1 MVKTVVLEEHHEAF
15 IAWHWAKNQGLIPS
29 RNNYLL
35 HIDEHADMFPPRLRR
50 SVRDLTGD
58 LADVVAFTY
67 RELTIA
73 SFIIPAVYQGLINQI
88 YWVRQK
94 HKGIKKKERAEFVH
108 SCNSEG
114 KFMAREPYNN
124 VFQGL
129 MNTAKDGKLLKSYLG
144 AEEDMPEQQE
154 VLLDIDLDYF
164 STIEF
169 PHEYQSRRIEITRE
183 EYERFIGDKYH
194 FMRLT
199 GPRCEAREIE
209 GQFYYEI
216 NATDEI
222 YPSRLKIDE
231 DSIAARVQEL
241 IASLK
246 AKDIRP
252 QLISVCR
259 SKISG
264 YTPEDQ
270 CEFIEELLMNGLGNI
285 YDMDI
290 CHVEDILAGPLDA
303 V

>member
-1 MVKTVVLEEHHEAF
+1 MVKTVVVEEHHEAF
-15 IAWHWAKNQGLIPS
+15 IVWHWAKNQGLIPS
-29 RNNYLL
+29 RDNYLL
-35 HIDEHADMFPPRLRR
+35 HIDEHADMFPPRLRQ
-50 SVRDLTGD
+50 SLKELSDD
-58 LADVVAFTY
+58 FAEVVAFTY
-67 RELTIA
+67 RELTVA

-88 YWVRQK
+88 YWAKQK
-94 HKGIKKKERAEFVH
+94 HKGVKKKERAELVH

-129 MNTAKDGKLLKSYLG
+129 MSTAKDGKLLKSYLG

-164 STIEF
+164 SAIEF

-231 DSIAARVQEL
+231 DLIAARVQEL
-241 IASLK
+241 IDSLK

-259 SKISG
+259 SKLSG
-264 YTPEDQ
+264 YTPADQ
-270 CEFIEELLMNGLGNI
+270 CEFIEELLMNGLSHI

-290 CHVEDILAGPLDA
+290 CHVEDILAESTI
-303 V
+303 